1 MSLPD
6 FSPDRNRD
14 DLVGMSLHA
23 DRESVSLQAQEPGYR
38 AAWDLETESG
48 LDGFTSEDGESETN
62 SSATIAVGAR
72 HSGDDAARES
82 RIARS
87 QIEVRPEL
95 RRESNVVPIATGA
108 FSPAPV
114 GVVALERRGKLAA
127 FVPRLIQSA
136 RLDRIVSTA
145 ALVGQTGARVTQSLS
160 TTLAQPWW
168 RIDPRLAFLV
178 VLSLL
183 SFAGLWSVS
192 QRLSNPA
199 ASLAESAGVSTE
211 PVVTES
217 VQDVVSQDRAG
228 GEPLR
233 MRVTFRS
240 VTPGGT
246 TVDRTAPS
254 WVAVSA
260 PVPVEIF
267 EHGQQIGTSWNGGMK
282 LTPGPHDLRIVN
294 RGMGIDLPRSVEAV
308 GGAMASLSIVFPPGI
323 LQINAMPWATV
334 DVDGVEIGKTPLA
347 KVELSPG
354 RHEVVFTHPKF
365 GQRKTS
371 ITIKSGKPQRLSVDL
386 RRRGR

>member
-1 MSLPD
+1 ML
-6 FSPDRNRD
+6 
-14 DLVGMSLHA
+14 
-23 DRESVSLQAQEPGYR
+23 
-38 AAWDLETESG
+38 
-48 LDGFTSEDGESETN
+48 
-62 SSATIAVGAR
+62 
-72 HSGDDAARES
+72 
-82 RIARS
+82 
-87 QIEVRPEL
+87 
-95 RRESNVVPIATGA
+95 
-108 FSPAPV
+108 
-114 GVVALERRGKLAA
+114 
-127 FVPRLIQSA
+127 
-136 RLDRIVSTA
+136 
-145 ALVGQTGARVTQSLS
+145 
-160 TTLAQPWW
+160 
-168 RIDPRLAFLV
+168 
-178 VLSLL
+178 
-183 SFAGLWSVS
+183 
-192 QRLSNPA
+192 NPA

-211 PVVTES
+211 PVVAES
-217 VQDVVSQDRAG
+217 VEDVVSQDRAG

-233 MRVTFRS
+233 MRMTFRS
-240 VTPGGT
+240 VTPAGT
-246 TVDRTAPS
+246 NVDRTAPS

-323 LQINAMPWATV
+323 LQINAVPWATV